1 MQVYDAVLSRLTVRE
16 YKPDPVPDDVVMKLL
31 EAARLAPSSQN
42 LQPCYFVVVRNS
54 ETIKRLGEH
63 CHAGAVHWGRAAG
76 NRHRH

>member
-42 LQPCYFVVVRNS
+42 LATMLLRSGS
-54 ETIKRLGEH
+54 EL
-63 CHAGAVHWGRAAG
+63 
-76 NRHRH
+76 

>member
-42 LQPCYFVVVRNS
+42 LATMLLRSGS
-54 ETIKRLGEH
+54 ELRDHK
-63 CHAGAVHWGRAAG
+63 AAG
-76 NRHRH
+76 